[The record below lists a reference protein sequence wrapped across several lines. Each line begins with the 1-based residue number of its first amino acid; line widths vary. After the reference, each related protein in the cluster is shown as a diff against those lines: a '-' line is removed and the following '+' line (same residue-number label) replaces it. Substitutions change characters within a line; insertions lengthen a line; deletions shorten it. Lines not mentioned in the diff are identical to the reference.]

1 MAIGLSSQPRPWKAM
16 NNLKRNGSFKQI
28 LHGHLAVYDAAVLAI
43 GNAKGCNYFV
53 SSPKKVGAFYQK
65 SAIFP

>member
-28 LHGHLAVYDAAVLAI
+28 LHGHLAVHDAAVLAI

-53 SSPKKVGAFYQK
+53 SSKKK
-65 SAIFP
+65 